1 MKQNKRVTGKEQY
14 YTPEKTVI
22 ECISLL
28 DKVHQG
34 DTYLEPAGGTGAFI
48 EQLIQLNRNVVSY
61 DIEPKH
67 NLVQQTE
74 DFLLEDLSHLSD
86 IITISNPPFGRANKL
101 CVPFFNKCAEVSTHI
116 GFLIPKSWRKWSV
129 INRLDN
135 RFHLVSDTELTV
147 DFIHPS
153 QEKKSKGKLNTI
165 FQVWEKRDELRETI
179 SVMDRNYITKTN
191 PDDADVSLTVF
202 GRGCGKLKEEFPR
215 VPNTTQMFLKCNEP
229 WVVDALK
236 TVDFSRFYSNVAF
249 VEALSIKEINF
260 LLNEYKDA
268 GN

>member
-1 MKQNKRVTGKEQY
+1 
-14 YTPEKTVI
+14 
-22 ECISLL
+22 
-28 DKVHQG
+28 
-34 DTYLEPAGGTGAFI
+34 
-48 EQLIQLNRNVVSY
+48 VSY

-67 NLVQQTE
+67 SSVQQTE

-86 IITISNPPFGRANKL
+86 VITISNPPFGRANKL
-101 CVPFFNKCAEVSTHI
+101 CIPFFNKCAEVSTHI

-179 SVMDRNYITKTN
+179 SVVDRNYITKTN

-236 TVDFSRFYSNVAF
+236 TVDFSRFYNNVAF

-260 LLNEYKDA
+260 LLNEYKDT